1 MGVAVVGA
9 QVMLSML
16 LLVTAGLFTRSVLNL
31 WAVPIGYAHR
41 RRTVVL
47 IVGVGIIVGTIGA
60 GFAARWLDTILFGVS
75 PADPWI
81 LAGSGTLL
89 LIVATIAMA
98 KPVTRACRINPLEA
112 LHEE

>member
-1 MGVAVVGA
+1 
-9 QVMLSML
+9 MLSML

-41 RRTVVL
+41 RRTVVADRWRRHHRRNDR
-47 IVGVGIIVGTIGA
+47 A

>member
-1 MGVAVVGA
+1 MALGAGPRHVARTVGA
-9 QVMLSML
+9 PSL
-16 LLVTAGLFTRSVLNL
+16 
-31 WAVPIGYAHR
+31 
-41 RRTVVL
+41 L
-47 IVGVGIIVGTIGA
+47 IVGVDIIVGTIGA

>member
-1 MGVAVVGA
+1 MALGAGPRHVARTVGA
-9 QVMLSML
+9 PSL
-16 LLVTAGLFTRSVLNL
+16 
-31 WAVPIGYAHR
+31 
-41 RRTVVL
+41 L

-98 KPVTRACRINPLEA
+98 KPVTRAVVSIHLKHYTKSSGGSHAPCDCRMS
-112 LHEE
+112 